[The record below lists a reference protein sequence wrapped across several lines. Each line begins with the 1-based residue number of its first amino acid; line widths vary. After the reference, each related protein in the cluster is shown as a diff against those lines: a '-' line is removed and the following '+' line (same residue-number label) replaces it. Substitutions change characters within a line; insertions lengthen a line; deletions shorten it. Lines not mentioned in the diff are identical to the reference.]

1 MALLTSLY
9 LCSRTVYAAVG
20 TPTGSGA
27 RVVAAAQ
34 TELPEGCL
42 INGVITNEA
51 DLTAALKEFF
61 TANKLPMNHVALIA
75 GGSQFMHRILTLP
88 AMSEKKRMAVLSHEL
103 ASGGAEVK
111 APLDDYML
119 LSRDAKTRVD
129 TVLATRVEQSVI
141 AGYDALAKAVGF
153 KLYSIDL
160 GLAAPIKAVRT
171 IPDLQQKTFVLLQ
184 FDDDTISACLFVQ
197 GQYTYSTRSR
207 LFNPR
212 GSAESGTEIAQK
224 LSGLIQFHTTSKSAG
239 RRCRRHSGRPCGLP
253 PGRGGAGP
261 AGGPLPGFT
270 HRQAAVRHRAGRCAL
285 RGGQPDRT
293 LIFTCKYL
301 PRGLIIMAMK
311 QNNFYLRWQ
320 KAAGAA
326 KSESRSQGLRAL
338 VPGLAVVAV
347 SMLGWGVLTLHTSM
361 LKSQRE
367 DILNWCS
374 DNTEPYR
381 AATQDSE
388 SAAQF
393 RSLTDYSDGMTALLN
408 SYPDVT
414 SSLLHRVE
422 AAGGSGITIQFTDYN
437 ASTGELLF
445 NANSSQVIDI
455 PAYIRSLQN
464 CGVFSTVSYTGYKAD
479 DDGYSID
486 LRCVLAAPQQ

>member
-27 RVVAAAQ
+27 RVLAAAQ

-61 TANKLPMNHVALIA
+61 TANKLPMNRVA
-75 GGSQFMHRILTLP
+75 LP

-103 ASGGAEVK
+103 ASGGAEVR

-119 LSRDAKTRVD
+119 LSRDARTRVD

-224 LSGLIQFHTTSKSAG
+224 LSGLIQFHTTSKSEHRIETVCFAG
-239 RRCRRHSGRPCGLP
+239 STADDLAVCRPGCEALGLQVDRFPDSPTVRLPSG
-253 PGRGGAGP
+253 
-261 AGGPLPGFT
+261 T
-270 HRQAAVRHRAGRCAL
+270 AL
-285 RGGQPDRT
+285 ADV
-293 LIFTCKYL
+293 LY
-301 PRGLIIMAMK
+301 
-311 QNNFYLRWQ
+311 
-320 KAAGAA
+320 AAGNLIA
-326 KSESRSQGLRAL
+326 R
-338 VPGLAVVAV
+338 
-347 SMLGWGVLTLHTSM
+347 
-361 LKSQRE
+361 
-367 DILNWCS
+367 
-374 DNTEPYR
+374 
-381 AATQDSE
+381 
-388 SAAQF
+388 
-393 RSLTDYSDGMTALLN
+393 
-408 SYPDVT
+408 
-414 SSLLHRVE
+414 
-422 AAGGSGITIQFTDYN
+422 
-437 ASTGELLF
+437 
-445 NANSSQVIDI
+445 
-455 PAYIRSLQN
+455 
-464 CGVFSTVSYTGYKAD
+464 
-479 DDGYSID
+479 
-486 LRCVLAAPQQ
+486 

>member
-51 DLTAALKEFF
+51 DLTASLKEFF
-61 TANKLPMNHVALIA
+61 TANKLPMNRVALIA

-224 LSGLIQFHTTSKSAG
+224 LSGLIQFHTTSKSEHRIETVCFAG
-239 RRCRRHSGRPCGLP
+239 STADDLAVCRPGCEALGLQVARFPDSPTVRLPSG
-253 PGRGGAGP
+253 
-261 AGGPLPGFT
+261 T
-270 HRQAAVRHRAGRCAL
+270 AL
-285 RGGQPDRT
+285 ADV
-293 LIFTCKYL
+293 LY
-301 PRGLIIMAMK
+301 
-311 QNNFYLRWQ
+311 
-320 KAAGAA
+320 AAGNLIA
-326 KSESRSQGLRAL
+326 R
-338 VPGLAVVAV
+338 
-347 SMLGWGVLTLHTSM
+347 
-361 LKSQRE
+361 
-367 DILNWCS
+367 
-374 DNTEPYR
+374 
-381 AATQDSE
+381 
-388 SAAQF
+388 
-393 RSLTDYSDGMTALLN
+393 
-408 SYPDVT
+408 
-414 SSLLHRVE
+414 
-422 AAGGSGITIQFTDYN
+422 
-437 ASTGELLF
+437 
-445 NANSSQVIDI
+445 
-455 PAYIRSLQN
+455 
-464 CGVFSTVSYTGYKAD
+464 
-479 DDGYSID
+479 
-486 LRCVLAAPQQ
+486 